1 MFISQLKDKLL
12 AYDPYGEHW
21 INATKA
27 LFALQLMMVFN
38 FFSSM
43 QNPYFYYFYAPLTC
57 FTAEITGTTL
67 EEKYLFLLFTLLG
80 SALSIFLFDVL
91 SIYKTFFVF
100 FVFFYSL
107 GLYFIVLKKLPNM
120 LVVVPL
126 ILSVASYSLIY
137 GSYTTGNFYVALNHA
152 LLTLA
157 ATVVIFI
164 ALYLFPQKCYFVI
177 WRRAFCDVIANL
189 ESFSLKIIN
198 QEAKT
203 VSISAGTIMM
213 ARYAKMLPRW
223 MKYLTILR
231 LTMLAFELVMG
242 MSYLFSF
249 QKQVDKAHVVTLHS
263 YLARFST
270 VCKKHKPL
278 ALKPQEASV
287 FNETHEL
294 RTLYK
299 LIVSWNYLCAH
310 QR

>member
-1 MFISQLKDKLL
+1 MFISQLKNKLL
-12 AYDPYGEHW
+12 AYDQYGEHR
-21 INATKA
+21 INGTKA
-27 LFALQLMMVFN
+27 LFVLELMMVFN

-67 EEKYLFLLFTLLG
+67 EEKYLFLFCTLVG

-91 SIYKTFFVF
+91 SVYNVFFVF
-100 FVFFYSL
+100 FVFFYSI
-107 GLYFIVLKKLPNM
+107 GLYALVLQILPNM

-137 GSYTTGNFYVALNHA
+137 GSFHEGNFYVALNHA
-152 LLTLA
+152 LQTLA
-157 ATVVIFI
+157 ATLVAFI

-203 VSISAGTIMM
+203 VVISSGTIMM
-213 ARYAKMLPRW
+213 SRYAKMLPRR
-223 MKYLTILR
+223 MKYLTVLR

-249 QKQVDKAHVVTLHS
+249 QKQMKKSYVVVLHA
-263 YLARFST
+263 YLAKFSEA
-270 VCKKHKPL
+270 CKRHKPL
-278 ALKPQEASV
+278 TLKPQELSA

-294 RTLYK
+294 KTLYK

-310 QR
+310 Q

>member
-1 MFISQLKDKLL
+1 MFISQLKNKLL
-12 AYDPYGEHW
+12 EYDKYGEHR
-21 INATKA
+21 INGTKA
-27 LFALQLMMVFN
+27 LFVLELMMVFN

-67 EEKYLFLLFTLLG
+67 EEKYLFLFCTLVG

-91 SIYKTFFVF
+91 SVYKVFFVF

-137 GSYTTGNFYVALNHA
+137 GSHTEGNFYVALNHA

-157 ATVVIFI
+157 ATLVTFI

-203 VSISAGTIMM
+203 VVISSGTIMM

-249 QKQVDKAHVVTLHS
+249 QKQIKMAYVVVLHT
-263 YLARFST
+263 YLAKFSEA
-270 VCKKHKPL
+270 CKKHKPL
-278 ALKPQEASV
+278 ILKPQELSA

-294 RTLYK
+294 KTLYK
-299 LIVSWNYLCAH
+299 LILSWNYLCAH
-310 QR
+310 Q